1 MTLDGA
7 TGWGRMALMGTD
19 QPPSEPQDENGEAD
33 AAPEDETRR
42 RFREALARKQ
52 GKAHLGGASTTGSQH
67 PHAAPAKRGRTFRR
81 KSG

>member
-1 MTLDGA
+1 MDTDDSQPDVDQQAGEDGP
-7 TGWGRMALMGTD
+7 D
-19 QPPSEPQDENGEAD
+19 QDQ
-33 AAPEDETRR
+33 DETRR

-52 GKAHLGGASTTGSQH
+52 SRGHVGGAASTASPH